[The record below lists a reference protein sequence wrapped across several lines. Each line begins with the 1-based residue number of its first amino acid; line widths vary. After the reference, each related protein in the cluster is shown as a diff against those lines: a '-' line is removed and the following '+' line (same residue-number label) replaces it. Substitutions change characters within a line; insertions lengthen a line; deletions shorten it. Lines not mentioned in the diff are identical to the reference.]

1 MRILSR
7 LSDHDSRAAHAITGE
22 GDTIPLASNPGRRS
36 THRHARRSEVEAAK
50 RKKEAYTNPCPKCGY
65 IDEDSQKMID
75 AQNAR
80 IASCEADIT
89 KAQAE
94 LKDLVQPKG

>member
-1 MRILSR
+1 MAIDSTLHCQQTRI
-7 LSDHDSRAAHAITGE
+7 I
-22 GDTIPLASNPGRRS
+22 RRIDINE
-36 THRHARRSEVEAAK
+36 SEVEAAK